1 MFTYVGN
8 CVDSFDDEGDCI
20 IDQLPYYDV
29 LDFAVNEE
37 SAKEVTAEEF
47 SLYVDIPEDY
57 QPIHALPGT
66 IHLYDSL
73 NQVYML
79 YDTDM
84 DVHYFFV

>member
-8 CVDSFDDEGDCI
+8 CVDSFDDAGDCI
-20 IDQLPYYDV
+20 IDQLPYYNV
-29 LDFAVNEE
+29 SDFAVNEE
-37 SAKEVTAEEF
+37 NAKEVTAEEF
-47 SLYVDIPEDY
+47 TLYVDIPEECRS
-57 QPIHALPGT
+57 IHALLDT

-84 DVHYFFV
+84 DVHYFFI